1 MPVVGKRDGIYV
13 NTCHGSRAS
22 VTAPISAEI
31 IANKIAEE
39 APPLMAR
46 ELESLSPQRFNKS

>member
-1 MPVVGKRDGIYV
+1 MPVVGKKDGIYI

-31 IANKIAEE
+31 IANMIAGE

-46 ELESLSPQRFNKS
+46 ELEALSPERFN